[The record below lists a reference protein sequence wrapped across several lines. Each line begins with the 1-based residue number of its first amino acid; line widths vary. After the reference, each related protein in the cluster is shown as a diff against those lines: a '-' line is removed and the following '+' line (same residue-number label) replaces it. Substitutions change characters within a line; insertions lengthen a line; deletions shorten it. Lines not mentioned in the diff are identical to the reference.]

1 MKSSLP
7 EAAHG
12 FRCGAVALVGRPN
25 VGKSTLLNALV
36 GQKLSITSGKPQTTR
51 HRIRGVLTKDDAQF
65 VFVDTPG
72 YQNKHRSELNR
83 VMNRNV
89 HHALGE
95 VDVAALVVEAGR
107 YGPED
112 RALLELMPKKVPLLL
127 VVNKVD
133 RLDRPELLK
142 FLGEVGAEAE
152 FAAIVPVS
160 AQKRR
165 NLAELLKVFRSHLP
179 EQAPMFDADD
189 LTDRSE
195 RFLAAERIREKLFRL
210 LGDEV
215 PYGASV
221 TIEKFEVE
229 GRLRR
234 IFASI
239 VVDKDGHKAI
249 VIGKGGETLKRVATG
264 ARIELEKLFDGKV
277 YLEVWVKVRSGW
289 ADDAAALKRLGYE

>member
-1 MKSSLP
+1 MTSKMP
-7 EAAHG
+7 EAAPG
-12 FRCGAVALVGRPN
+12 FRCGAIALVGRPN

-51 HRIRGVLTKDDAQF
+51 HRIRGVLTDDQAQY

-72 YQNKHRSELNR
+72 YQNKHKSELNR

-112 RALLELMPKKVPLLL
+112 RALLQLMPKKVPLLL

-142 FLGEVGAEAE
+142 FLGEVGSEAE
-152 FAAIVPVS
+152 FAAIIPVS

-165 NLAELLKVFRSHLP
+165 NLSELLKVFRSYLP
-179 EQAPMFDADD
+179 EQAAMFDADD

>member
-1 MKSSLP
+1 MTSKLP
-7 EAAHG
+7 EAAPG
-12 FRCGAVALVGRPN
+12 FRCGAIALVGRPN

-51 HRIRGVLTKDDAQF
+51 HRIRGVLTDDQAQY

-72 YQNKHRSELNR
+72 YQNKHKSELNR

-112 RALLELMPKKVPLLL
+112 RALLQLMPKKVPLLL

-133 RLDRPELLK
+133 RLDRPELLT

-152 FAAIVPVS
+152 FAAIIPVS

-165 NLAELLKVFRSHLP
+165 NLSELLKVFRSYLP
-179 EQAPMFDADD
+179 EQAAMFDADD

-239 VVDKDGHKAI
+239 VVDKEGHKAI

>member
-1 MKSSLP
+1 MTSKLP
-7 EAAHG
+7 EAGAG
-12 FRCGAVALVGRPN
+12 FRCGAIALVGRPN
-25 VGKSTLLNALV
+25 VGKSTLLNALI

-51 HRIRGVLTKDDAQF
+51 HRIRGVLTTDETQF

-72 YQNKHRSELNR
+72 YQNKHKSELNR

-112 RALLELMPKKVPLLL
+112 RALLQLMPKKVPLLL
-127 VVNKVD
+127 VVNKAD
-133 RLDRPELLK
+133 RLDRPEMLK
-142 FLGEVGAEAE
+142 FLAEVGVEAE
-152 FAAIVPVS
+152 FAAIIPVS

-165 NLAELLKVFRSHLP
+165 NLPELLKVFRSYLP
-179 EQAPMFDADD
+179 EQPPMFDSDD

-221 TIEKFEVE
+221 TIEKFEIE

-234 IFASI
+234 IYASI

>member
-1 MKSSLP
+1 MTSKLP
-7 EAAHG
+7 EAGAG
-12 FRCGAVALVGRPN
+12 FRCGAIALVGRPN
-25 VGKSTLLNALV
+25 VGKSTLLNALI

-51 HRIRGVLTKDDAQF
+51 HRIRGVLTTGETQF

-72 YQNKHRSELNR
+72 YQNKHKSELNR

-112 RALLELMPKKVPLLL
+112 RALLQLMPKKVPLLL
-127 VVNKVD
+127 VVNKAD
-133 RLDRPELLK
+133 RLDRAEMLK
-142 FLGEVGAEAE
+142 FLGEVGVEAE
-152 FAAIVPVS
+152 FAAIIPVS

-165 NLAELLKVFRSHLP
+165 NLPELLKVFRSYLP
-179 EQAPMFDADD
+179 EQPPMFDSDD

-221 TIEKFEVE
+221 TIEKFEIE

-234 IFASI
+234 IYASI